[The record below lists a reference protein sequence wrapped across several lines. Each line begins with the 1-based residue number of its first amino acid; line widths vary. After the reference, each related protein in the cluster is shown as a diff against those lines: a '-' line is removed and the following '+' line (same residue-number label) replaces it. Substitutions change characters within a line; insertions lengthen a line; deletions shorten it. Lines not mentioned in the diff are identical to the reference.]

1 MDLNEFI
8 REIDGFGAWQ
18 FVDKIKLFAWFLQT
32 HQKQSR
38 FSGTDIK
45 KCFTSMGLAPPTNIS
60 PFLTDQVNKKRPQML
75 RDAGGFFL
83 ERSVREEF
91 DRKYGQRAITVQVHT
106 TLRDLPAKL
115 PALEEQ
121 EYLEE
126 ALRCLKATAYRAAI
140 VMCWNVAYDHLC
152 DQIVKK
158 HLAAFNAQLAAQFT
172 KQKIVVSVREDFY
185 DMNEAKVIE
194 VSRAAGIVD
203 KNVFAVLD
211 ASLKTRNR
219 AAHPSG
225 STFLQPQAENYIL
238 DLANN
243 AILKI

>member
-8 REIDGFGAWQ
+8 HEVDGFGTWQ

-38 FSGTDIK
+38 FSGTDIRN
-45 KCFTSMGLAPPTNIS
+45 CFTATGSAPPTSIS
-60 PFLTDQVNKKRPQML
+60 PFLNDQIKKKPPQML
-75 RDAGGFFL
+75 KDGSGFYL
-83 ERSVREEF
+83 ERSIRDDF
-91 DRKYGQRAITVQVHT
+91 DRKYGQRAITVQVHA
-106 TLRDLPAKL
+106 TLRDLPTKL
-115 PALEEQ
+115 PDLQER

-140 VMCWNVAYDHLC
+140 VMSWNVAYDHLC

-172 KQKIVVSVREDFY
+172 KQKIVVAVREDFY
-185 DMNEAKVIE
+185 DLNEARVIE

-225 STFLQPQAENYIL
+225 STFLQPQAENFIL
-238 DLANN
+238 DLVNN
-243 AILKI
+243 AVLKI

>member
-8 REIDGFGAWQ
+8 QEIDGFGAWQ
-18 FVDKIKLFAWFLQT
+18 FVDKIKLFAWFLHT
-32 HQKQSR
+32 HEKQSR
-38 FSGTDIK
+38 FSGTDIRN
-45 KCFTSMGLAPPTNIS
+45 CFTSTGSAPPSSIG
-60 PFLTDQVNKKRPQML
+60 PFLTDLMRRKPPQVLKEG
-75 RDAGGFFL
+75 GGFYL
-83 ERSVREEF
+83 ERSVREDF
-91 DRKYGQRAITVQVHT
+91 DRKYGQRAITVQVHA

-115 PALEEQ
+115 PDLQER

-140 VMCWNVAYDHLC
+140 VMSWNVAYDHLC

-158 HLAAFNAQLAAQFT
+158 HLAAFNTQLVAQFP
-172 KQKIVVSVREDFY
+172 KQKAVSVREDFY
-185 DMNEAKVIE
+185 DMNEARVIE

-211 ASLKTRNR
+211 ASLRTRNR

-225 STFLQPQAENYIL
+225 SSFLQPQAENYIL
-238 DLANN
+238 DLVNN
-243 AILKI
+243 ALLKI